1 MVPDIQLYLTIG
13 IPTLA
18 TVLAYTAIVTQFAAI
33 NTRIGDI
40 VSQLDRFGDK
50 FESFLRH

>member
-1 MVPDIQLYLTIG
+1 MVTDTQLYQTIG
-13 IPTLA
+13 VPTLA
-18 TVLAYTAIVTQFAAI
+18 IVLAYTAIVAQLAAI